1 MIRGFAIAGLTMVC
15 IFSAAAAI
23 WARELGDNDQ
33 AQAVSAAVSG
43 IDAAAEGG
51 GEESDTAAGAENI
64 ESSSTAGQTETEAL
78 TETPE
83 ALADLETEIDSILS
97 QTDGIWSIHVKNL
110 ETGESLSMNNQR
122 MYAASLIKLF
132 VMEASYVYMDTLESN
147 TSGYEIL
154 ADGTQIAVDDQVDEL
169 LTAMIEQ
176 SDNESYNELVRLESD
191 ADSFSEGCQIINDYL
206 ETTEYEDTRLYHTL
220 SPSNTESE
228 SISDIKNHTSV
239 EDCGALLEKIYN
251 GTCVSEEAS
260 GEMLQLL
267 LNQQSVSKIPEGVPE
282 GIQVANKTGE
292 TDDSQHDAAIVFGE
306 ETDYIL
312 CIMSSECSDQ
322 SQAISVIQTI
332 SQTVYEYLNP

>member
-1 MIRGFAIAGLTMVC
+1 MNAKDTGTYKK
-15 IFSAAAAI
+15 
-23 WARELGDNDQ
+23 
-33 AQAVSAAVSG
+33 
-43 IDAAAEGG
+43 EGG
-51 GEESDTAAGAENI
+51 GEESDTAAGAKNI

-83 ALADLETEIDSILS
+83 TLADLETEIDSILS

-122 MYAASLIKLF
+122 MYAASLVKLF

-191 ADSFSEGCQIINDYL
+191 ADSFSE
-206 ETTEYEDTRLYHTL
+206 
-220 SPSNTESE
+220 
-228 SISDIKNHTSV
+228 
-239 EDCGALLEKIYN
+239 DCGTLLEEIYN

>member
-1 MIRGFAIAGLTMVC
+1 MNAKDTGTYKK
-15 IFSAAAAI
+15 
-23 WARELGDNDQ
+23 
-33 AQAVSAAVSG
+33 
-43 IDAAAEGG
+43 EGG

-97 QTDGIWSIHVKNL
+97 QTDGIWSIYVKNL

-132 VMEASYVYMDTLESN
+132 VMEA
-147 TSGYEIL
+147 
-154 ADGTQIAVDDQVDEL
+154 
-169 LTAMIEQ
+169 MIEQ
-176 SDNESYNELVRLESD
+176 SDNEFYNELVRLESD
-191 ADSFSEGCQIINDYL
+191 ADS
-206 ETTEYEDTRLYHTL
+206 
-220 SPSNTESE
+220 
-228 SISDIKNHTSV
+228 
-239 EDCGALLEKIYN
+239 
-251 GTCVSEEAS
+251 
-260 GEMLQLL
+260 
-267 LNQQSVSKIPEGVPE
+267 
-282 GIQVANKTGE
+282 
-292 TDDSQHDAAIVFGE
+292 FGE

>member
-78 TETPE
+78 IETPE

-97 QTDGIWSIHVKNL
+97 QTDGMWSVYVKNL
-110 ETGESLSMNNQR
+110 GTGESLSMNNQR

-147 TSGYEIL
+147 TSGYEVL

-191 ADSFSEGCQIINDYL
+191 ADSFS
-206 ETTEYEDTRLYHTL
+206 
-220 SPSNTESE
+220 
-228 SISDIKNHTSV
+228 